1 MRIRLGIASG
11 SWSSMISNAA
21 ARQRFADNIAE
32 LIKTY
37 PLDGVDLDFEWM
49 YENTAQWNQYGM
61 LAQAIRTACPDMFFS
76 ISLHTVSYKFPA
88 AYMQYV
94 DYFTFQNYGPSI
106 DVNTYNSM
114 VTACGNFR
122 KQGFPDNKI
131 ILSAPFQGTPGSSN
145 PGTYIKGYRDIAA
158 NCPEADNPDNDTAV
172 YTYSDGTEPSI
183 TTA

>member
-1 MRIRLGIASG
+1 MVFVANTSHQFNQSDAIRPVLTHSRLGVGVMLRAG
-11 SWSSMISNAA
+11 STAKRYKTLPYAA
-21 ARQRFADNIAE
+21 
-32 LIKTY
+32 
-37 PLDGVDLDFEWM
+37 
-49 YENTAQWNQYGM
+49 

-131 ILSAPFQGTPGSSN
+131 ILSAPFQGTPGGSN
-145 PGTYIKGYRDIAA
+145 PGT
-158 NCPEADNPDNDTAV
+158 
-172 YTYSDGTEPSI
+172 
-183 TTA
+183 